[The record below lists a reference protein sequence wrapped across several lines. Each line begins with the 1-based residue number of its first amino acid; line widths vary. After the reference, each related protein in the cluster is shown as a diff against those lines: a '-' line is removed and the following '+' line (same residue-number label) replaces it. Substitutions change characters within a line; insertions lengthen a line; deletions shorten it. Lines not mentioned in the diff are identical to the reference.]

1 MRDLDE
7 FLKIRGLK
15 ISKNFQGNTRGGDDF
30 Q

>member
-1 MRDLDE
+1 MRELGE

-30 Q
+30 